1 MKNRD
6 LFVKIVFVAVILL
19 LLISLVAPV
28 IFGQTQPKQEKL
40 LNELKV
46 LMWPDAKA
54 DKVTVRVR
62 IHSGSAFDPQ
72 GKEGLMQMLADNLFP
87 NQEIRDFFAEDLGGK
102 LDVRCSYN
110 YVQIEASARPE
121 FLLQMLET
129 VGGAVSS
136 PPIDKPTTITLRD
149 AQIAKVKQLDG
160 DVAYVANRAVAK
172 RLLGDFPYGR
182 PAMGTVVSL
191 QKIDYADLVEARQ
204 RFLTADNATMTL
216 SGNFDRKYAFLAI
229 RRLLG
234 PWQKADRKV
243 PSTFRQPDDPP
254 AAVMTIPSPKSE
266 AWAIRMA
273 MRGTARNDKDF
284 AASLVYA
291 AVLESR
297 LKAAVPAAHAGDVT
311 VVSETHVLPGVIWI
325 GFNSSAKTAAGTKIE
340 ANEIVPKALAAPV
353 SVAEFLAA
361 MPELKAAWSRRAIEA
376 TWLDMDTFRPAS
388 LEGYLNSFNTV
399 MLADVN
405 AFADKARK
413 RPMATVLVNTPP
425 ATN

>member
-6 LFVKIVFVAVILL
+6 LFVKIVFVAIILL
-19 LLISLVAPV
+19 LLLSLVAPA
-28 IFGQTQPKQEKL
+28 IFSQNQPKQEKL

-54 DKVTVRVR
+54 EKVTVRVR

-87 NQEIRDFFAEDLGGK
+87 NQEIRDFFAEDLGGH

-110 YVQIEASARPE
+110 YIQVEASAKPE

-129 VGGAVSS
+129 VAGAVSS

-149 AQIAKVKQLDG
+149 AQIEKVKQLEADA
-160 DVAYVANRAVAK
+160 AYIAERAVAK

-182 PAMGTVVSL
+182 PTMGTVASL
-191 QKIDYADLVEARQ
+191 QKIDYADLVDARQ
-204 RFLTADNATMTL
+204 RFLTADNATITL

-234 PWQKADRKV
+234 PWQKSDRKV

-254 AAVMTIPSPKSE
+254 AAVMTIPSPKPD
-266 AWAIRMA
+266 AWAMRMA
-273 MRGTARNDKDF
+273 MRGVARSDKDF
-284 AASLVYA
+284 AASLVFA
-291 AVLESR
+291 AVVESR
-297 LKAAVPAAHAGDVT
+297 LKAAVPAANAADVT
-311 VVSETHVLPGVIWI
+311 VVSETHVLPGMIWI
-325 GFNSSAKTAAGTKIE
+325 GFGPSGKTGATTNVE
-340 ANEIVPKALAAPV
+340 ANEIVPKALAAPIT
-353 SVAEFLAA
+353 AGEFHAA
-361 MPELKAAWSRRAIEA
+361 LPELKAAWSRRATEA
-376 TWLDMDTFRPAS
+376 TWLDLDTFRIGS
-388 LEGYLNSFNTV
+388 LDGYRSSFDSVT
-399 MLADVN
+399 LADVN

-413 RPMATVLVNTPP
+413 RPVATVLVNTPP
-425 ATN
+425 AAN